1 MTRTMPWTFHLLRH
15 GFQGLRR
22 VSPALASRVS
32 QALFLLPPRHPE
44 PPAEREALASGR
56 AFRLPFRGSSL
67 AAWAWGPR
75 QGFAPTVLLVHGWGG
90 RAGQLRG
97 FIGPLVDAGFRVVAF
112 DGPAHGRSG
121 GRQASILHF
130 AEALEAV
137 AARVGPVHGLV
148 AHSMGCAG
156 AAVALARGLDVER
169 ACFVAPPSRA
179 RTYYEGFLRFLGL
192 PEPWIPEY
200 CRRFSLRLGFA
211 WERVEVP
218 AVAPGLRTAL
228 RVFHDEGDR
237 EVAFAEGQ
245 AIAAAWPGAGLR
257 ATQGLGHR
265 RILKDPEVI
274 QEAVDF
280 LGRPA
285 FRTCPERFE
294 AELFDR
300 DLRATA

>member
-15 GFQGLRR
+15 GFQGLRMI
-22 VSPALASRVS
+22 SPALASRVS

-56 AFRLPFRGSSL
+56 AFRLPFRRSSL

-90 RAGQLRG
+90 RAGQMRG
-97 FIGPLVDAGFRVVAF
+97 FIAPLVEAGFRVVAF

-156 AAVALARGLDVER
+156 AAVALSRGLEVER
-169 ACFVAPPSRA
+169 ACFIAPPSRA
-179 RTYYEGFLRFLGL
+179 RTYYEAFLRFLGL
-192 PEPWIPEY
+192 PEPWVPDY
-200 CRRFSLRLGFA
+200 SRRFALRLGFA
-211 WERVEVP
+211 WERLEVP
-218 AVAPGLRTAL
+218 AVAPELHAAL
-228 RVFHDEGDR
+228 RVFHDAGDR
-237 EVAFAEGQ
+237 EVPFAEGQ
-245 AIAAAWPGAGLR
+245 AIVAAWPGAELR
-257 ATQGLGHR
+257 RTQGLGHR
-265 RILKDPEVI
+265 RILKDAAV
-274 QEAVDF
+274 QREAVAF
-280 LGRPA
+280 LGHPD

-300 DLRATA
+300 DLRVSA